1 MQLVLSQNSEPAL
14 KLKRL
19 ADFDDDGVLCVL
31 GILLAP
37 H

>member
-1 MQLVLSQNSEPAL
+1 MQHVRSQNSEPAL
-14 KLKRL
+14 KLKLL
-19 ADFDDDGVLCVL
+19 ADVDDDGVLCVL